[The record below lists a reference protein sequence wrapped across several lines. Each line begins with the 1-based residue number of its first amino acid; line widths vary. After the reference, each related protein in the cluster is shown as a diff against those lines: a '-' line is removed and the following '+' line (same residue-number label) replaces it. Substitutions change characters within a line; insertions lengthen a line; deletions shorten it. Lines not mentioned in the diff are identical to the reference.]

1 MSKFKDFIVKMLSS
15 NTGVSSKRVCGA
27 LGWIVALLIS
37 IYCAIKVIQAPDIT
51 EIVIWA
57 SMLLLGVDSVT
68 QIWKKN

>member
-1 MSKFKDFIVKMLSS
+1 MKDFLKRMFTPNS
-15 NTGVSSKRVCGA
+15 GVSSKRVCGA
-27 LGWIVALLIS
+27 LGWITALLIS